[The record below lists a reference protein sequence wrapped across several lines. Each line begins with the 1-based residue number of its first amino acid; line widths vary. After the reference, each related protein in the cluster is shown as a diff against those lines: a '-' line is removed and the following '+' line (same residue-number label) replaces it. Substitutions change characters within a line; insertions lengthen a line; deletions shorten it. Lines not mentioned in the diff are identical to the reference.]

1 MNLLRF
7 QHVAIFLVALAACSA
22 PATAADL
29 PPQSRDQIEQS
40 AVRVGQAMIKQGQN
54 AADIQKLIATYVRN
68 EYAQLVNPQ
77 NPEAPLSDSYNSD
90 INTIVAD
97 VLKQLGNSQPV
108 QPTPVVVPPVP
119 APNQPTRP
127 VDPPVTPPAPVVKPG
142 QNPTQPN
149 NNVVWVFVP
158 IAPAAPVH
166 YAPPGRPPVITIH
179 RGWFGHSGQV
189 RYSWR

>member
-1 MNLLRF
+1 MHRQNNQLIPACL
-7 QHVAIFLVALAACSA
+7 IALSGLFATA
-22 PATAADL
+22 PAADL

-54 AADIQKLIATYVRN
+54 AGDIQKLIATYVKN

-119 APNQPTRP
+119 APNQPTKP
-127 VDPPVTPPAPVVKPG
+127 VDPPVAPPAPVVNPG
-142 QNPTQPN
+142 QNPAQPN
-149 NNVVWVFVP
+149 HNVVWVFVP

-166 YAPPGRPPVITIH
+166 YAPPGQPPVITIH
-179 RGWFGHSGQV
+179 RGWFGHPGQV